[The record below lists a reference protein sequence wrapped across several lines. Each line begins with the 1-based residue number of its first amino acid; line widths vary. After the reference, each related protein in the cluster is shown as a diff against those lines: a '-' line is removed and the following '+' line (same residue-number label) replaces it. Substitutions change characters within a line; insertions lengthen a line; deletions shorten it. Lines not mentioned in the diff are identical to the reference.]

1 MKPLKKI
8 PPIKELKRR
17 LPFWLDLETLR
28 EVDREVKELRVSRQQ
43 ILESAI
49 KGRYSTETREDR
61 EAQIVRR
68 LNRLDTRQ
76 KVIEHDLE
84 VIAEILALYM
94 RMWLATNI
102 EVPESQKAALQAEG
116 QKRYARFMESLSKRI
131 GSGESILE
139 ELPRETSLT
148 EEHF

>member
-1 MKPLKKI
+1 MRSLKRL
-8 PPIKELKRR
+8 PPIKELKKR
-17 LPFWLDLETLR
+17 LPFWLDLQTLK

-49 KGRYSTETREDR
+49 KDRYSKDAREDR
-61 EAQIVRR
+61 DAQIVRR

-102 EVPESQKAALQAEG
+102 EVPESQKSVLQAEG
-116 QKRYARFMESLSKRI
+116 QKRYARFMESLLKRI
-131 GSGESILE
+131 GSGQSILA
-139 ELPRETSLT
+139 ELPREFCLKEDS
-148 EEHF
+148 F